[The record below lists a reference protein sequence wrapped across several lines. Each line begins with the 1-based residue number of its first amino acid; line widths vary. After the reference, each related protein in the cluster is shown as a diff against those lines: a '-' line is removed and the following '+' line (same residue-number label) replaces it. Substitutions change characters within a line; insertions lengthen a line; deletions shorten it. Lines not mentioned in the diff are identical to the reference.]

1 MNNEWF
7 IGGRAMKPKVN
18 VTCWNSGREEMIEQ
32 CVISSKECDS
42 QESSLGSE
50 HLTSRRLTSRR
61 PTFRFVCVE
70 YTREPSR
77 SFRCIVHIC
86 KELG

>member
-1 MNNEWF
+1 MKNESF
-7 IGGRAMKPKVN
+7 IGGRTMKPKVN
-18 VTCWNSGREEMIEQ
+18 VTCWNSGGKEMIEQ
-32 CVISSKECDS
+32 CVMSSEECDS
-42 QESSLGSE
+42 QENSLGSE
-50 HLTSRRLTSRR
+50 HLTSRR

-86 KELG
+86 KELD